1 MKCRIEPHTI
11 TSKVGVLSTK
21 RFELLAQ
28 TGVVLAGL
36 RCAIAGRN
44 LAVGSDGLAYLDVA
58 RAYLRHDWS
67 LAVNGYWGP
76 LYPWLLAVALRILH
90 PSDAYEF
97 ATVQAVNFLIFLLCL
112 YAFHKF
118 WYSVADWNRQHKGD
132 GTSLPDAYPLG
143 WLFLGYTLFL
153 VKVTWFVN
161 AVAPDVL
168 VASVVLLIANQ
179 VLEIDRCKRVTDYVV
194 LGLLLALG
202 FYAKAILFYFGF
214 FTLLAVTIR
223 DFRLRNYR
231 GPIFAGL
238 ICTLLISPYVV
249 ALSRTLGHF
258 TVGETGRLNYA
269 WFVDGAETGGWPD
282 GRASFPF
289 FPGPAVVDTPRVF
302 LIPRLEG
309 ATYAPWYDAARFD
322 RHSRAV
328 FNIRGEIRQLLTNL
342 KVLKEELIVTHCALL
357 VSLII
362 LVSGAPRVFFRR
374 FATAWMCAVPAVM
387 IIGMYLLVHLV
398 DRFMIGFLFVLWGI
412 TFSCVFVPVNSESLA
427 RRALLAGIL
436 VFAAY
441 SLPGIVHY
449 LFLPAE
455 NQIERDLLIA
465 KAIAEHGIRAGDAV
479 ALIGDGQTAYW
490 AHWARASVA
499 AEISSLDS
507 PVFWSASFESQWS
520 AVRSM
525 RALGAKAVIW
535 RRDSDRPC
543 PQGWTELPQNS
554 GCIIALNPPD
564 LARTSEAAANHR

>member
-1 MKCRIEPHTI
+1 MKCRIEHHTI

-153 VKVTWFVN
+153 LKVTWFVN

-168 VASVVLLIANQ
+168 VASVVLLIATQ

-223 DFRLRNYR
+223 DFR
-231 GPIFAGL
+231 
-238 ICTLLISPYVV
+238 
-249 ALSRTLGHF
+249 
-258 TVGETGRLNYA
+258 
-269 WFVDGAETGGWPD
+269 
-282 GRASFPF
+282 
-289 FPGPAVVDTPRVF
+289 
-302 LIPRLEG
+302 
-309 ATYAPWYDAARFD
+309 
-322 RHSRAV
+322 
-328 FNIRGEIRQLLTNL
+328 
-342 KVLKEELIVTHCALL
+342 
-357 VSLII
+357 
-362 LVSGAPRVFFRR
+362 
-374 FATAWMCAVPAVM
+374 
-387 IIGMYLLVHLV
+387 
-398 DRFMIGFLFVLWGI
+398 FVLWGI
-412 TFSCVFVPVNSESLA
+412 TFSCVFVPVTSESLA